1 MWTNVAIYRILKI
14 TDSCSDSK
22 EGQVIWIFDFEISP
36 SRNETKVIKRLENPG
51 LLRLSFNG
59 KIDAPVKMIHWKCYE
74 ISWSHLFYRILCMA
88 FFIDK

>member
-36 SRNETKVIKRLENPG
+36 SRNETKVIQRLECPG
-51 LLRLSFNG
+51 LFRWSLNG
-59 KIDAPVKMIHWKCYE
+59 KIDAPVKMKYWGCSMKFREAIYFTGNCV
-74 ISWSHLFYRILCMA
+74 
-88 FFIDK
+88 